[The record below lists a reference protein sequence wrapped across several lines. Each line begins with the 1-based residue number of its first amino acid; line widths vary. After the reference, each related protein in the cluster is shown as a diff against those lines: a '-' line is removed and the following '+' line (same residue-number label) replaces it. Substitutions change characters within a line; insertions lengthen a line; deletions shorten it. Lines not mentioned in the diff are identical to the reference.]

1 MATRDSILASYGM
14 KFEESP
20 IADVSPE
27 KEALVV
33 SSSEEAETNASG
45 SGRSK
50 VVFFDQQLLCMKR
63 VFAWWHSGV
72 GKHEKR
78 A

>member
-1 MATRDSILASYGM
+1 MATRDSILARYGM

-27 KEALVV
+27 KEALVL

-50 VVFFDQQLLCMKR
+50 VVFFDQAAF
-63 VFAWWHSGV
+63 V
-72 GKHEKR
+72 HETR
-78 A
+78 FCLVAQWSWQA